1 MSIIKGLQ
9 DGTIDA
15 IASDHM
21 PQDQDAKRLPFNQA
35 EYGAVGLETLL
46 PLCISLVKNNFLSME
61 KVFSLITSNPSKIVG
76 LDSGKIKIGNDAD
89 IMIFN
94 EDKPWKINPDEF
106 HSKSK
111 NTPFDAMLVE
121 GKNLMTF
128 VRGRLVYKNL

>member
-1 MSIIKGLQ
+1 MG
-9 DGTIDA
+9 GTKA
-15 IASDHM
+15 GYLESNGAWSSGTAVWNSV
-21 PQDQDAKRLPFNQA
+21 DQGST
-35 EYGAVGLETLL
+35 YITL
-46 PLCISLVKNNFLSME
+46 
-61 KVFSLITSNPSKIVG
+61 
-76 LDSGKIKIGNDAD
+76 GNDAD

-111 NTPFDAMLVE
+111 NTPFDGMLVE